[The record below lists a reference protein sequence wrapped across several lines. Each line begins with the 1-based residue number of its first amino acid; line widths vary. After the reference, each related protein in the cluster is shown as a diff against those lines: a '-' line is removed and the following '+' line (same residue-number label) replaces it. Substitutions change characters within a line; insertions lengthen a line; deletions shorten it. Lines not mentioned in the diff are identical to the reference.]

1 MTKDALRKK
10 YIKLRQALS
19 ISEIDEKS
27 LKLANKLLELHIW
40 DQETFHIFLTISEK
54 KEIQTEYILQIIYG
68 KDANAV
74 VPKVHGSELKHFLL
88 TDTTRLKIN
97 KWGIPEPTNGIPVD
111 VQNIDVVFIP
121 LLAYD
126 VSGHRIGYG
135 KGFYDKFLSKCRND
149 VIKVG
154 LSFFEPEDQ
163 LIEAAV
169 HDVKLDYCI
178 SPEKS
183 YKFN

>member
-1 MTKDALRKK
+1 MSKDALRKK
-10 YIKLRQALS
+10 YIQLRQTLS
-19 ISEIDEKS
+19 ISEVEEKS

-40 DQETFHIFLTISEK
+40 DQETFHIFLTISEQ
-54 KEIQTEYILQIIYG
+54 KEIKTEYILQIIYG

-74 VPKVHGSELKHFLL
+74 VPKVDGAELKHFLL
-88 TDTTRLKIN
+88 TDTTKLKLS

-126 VSGHRIGYG
+126 MAGHRIGYG
-135 KGFYDKFLSKCRND
+135 KGFYDKFLSKCKDD

-154 LSFFEPEDQ
+154 LSFFEPENQ
-163 LIEAAV
+163 LIEASA
-169 HDVKLDYCI
+169 HDVKLDYCV
-178 SPEKS
+178 SPEKC